1 MEPQNIKAIFFDI
14 DGTLV
19 SFQTHG
25 VPSSAARAIET
36 LRSRGT
42 KVFIATGRPFYQI
55 NNLGELRF
63 DGYVTLNGAWCI
75 DAQGEVIFS
84 NPIPH
89 EDLEA
94 VNRRLDPGPLFPCAF
109 MTPEQVYINL
119 VNPKVADVARMVGLD
134 PPPVRDLHEVAREEV
149 LQVNIYVGPEEQT
162 ELMRTVFTHCGSS
175 RWNPAFA
182 DVNIRGNNKS
192 TGIDKILA
200 RYDIP
205 LSETM
210 SFGDGGNDIPM
221 LCHTGIGIA
230 MGNASDQVKQA
241 ADYVTDAVDYDGIA
255 NALRHFG
262 LI

>member
-1 MEPQNIKAIFFDI
+1 M
-14 DGTLV
+14 
-19 SFQTHG
+19 
-25 VPSSAARAIET
+25 
-36 LRSRGT
+36 
-42 KVFIATGRPFYQI
+42 
-55 NNLGELRF
+55 
-63 DGYVTLNGAWCI
+63 
-75 DAQGEVIFS
+75 
-84 NPIPH
+84 
-89 EDLEA
+89 
-94 VNRRLDPGPLFPCAF
+94 
-109 MTPEQVYINL
+109 
-119 VNPKVADVARMVGLD
+119 
-134 PPPVRDLHEVAREEV
+134 RDLHEVAREEV
-149 LQVNIYVGPEEQT
+149 LQVNIYVGPEEET

-241 ADYVTDAVDYDGIA
+241 ADYVTDAVDYDGICQRTA
-255 NALRHFG
+255 AFRTDLNFPERCTKTNCKKNTTYNKPG
-262 LI
+262 PT